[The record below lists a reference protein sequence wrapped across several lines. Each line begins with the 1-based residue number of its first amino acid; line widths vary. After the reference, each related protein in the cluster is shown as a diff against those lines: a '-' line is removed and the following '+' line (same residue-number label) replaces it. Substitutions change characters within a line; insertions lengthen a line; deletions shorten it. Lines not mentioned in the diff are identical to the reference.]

1 MELSVMDLPFTVN
14 EFLNVFERYNLSV
27 WPAQLALYAFA
38 IIALLCLY
46 RNLSSASQVVFT
58 VLSLLWAWM
67 GLVYHISFFSSINKA
82 AYIFGAFFLVQSFI
96 FFYFGF
102 VRVKIQLTARLHTRG
117 IIGLVFIVYA
127 LIIYPLLGLLLDHI
141 YPKSPTFGV
150 PCPTTIFTFGL
161 LLFSA
166 RRVPFL
172 FLLIPLLWSVIGL
185 SAAISL
191 GVVEDIG
198 LIISGVV
205 STTLLTLMRPEA
217 QKSTK

>member
-1 MELSVMDLPFTVN
+1 MRVPFTVD

-27 WPAQLALYAFA
+27 WPAQLILFALALFA
-38 IIALLCLY
+38 ILSLY
-46 RNLSSASQVVFT
+46 RNHSKAGQIVFT
-58 VLSLLWAWM
+58 VLSILWAWM

-82 AYIFGAFFLVQSFI
+82 AYIFGALFLVQSFI
-96 FFYFGF
+96 FFYFGV
-102 VRVKIQLTARLHTRG
+102 VRGKVTLASSVNLRTV
-117 IIGLVFIVYA
+117 IGLIFIVYA
-127 LIIYPLLGLLLDHI
+127 LINYPFIGIVLGHI

-166 RRVPFL
+166 NRVPFF
-172 FLLIPLLWSVIGL
+172 FLLIPLLWSMVGF
-185 SAAISL
+185 SAAFSL

-205 STTLLTLMRPEA
+205 STTLFAGRNQTA
-217 QKSTK
+217 TGCGF

>member
-1 MELSVMDLPFTVN
+1 MRVPFTVD

-27 WPAQLALYAFA
+27 WPAQLILFALALFAF
-38 IIALLCLY
+38 LSLY
-46 RNLSSASQVVFT
+46 RNHSKASQIVFT
-58 VLSLLWAWM
+58 VLSILWAWM

-82 AYIFGAFFLVQSFI
+82 AYIFGALFLVQSFI
-96 FFYFGF
+96 FFYFGV
-102 VRVKIQLTARLHTRG
+102 VRGKVTLAPSVNLRTV
-117 IIGLVFIVYA
+117 IGLIFIVYA
-127 LIIYPLLGLLLDHI
+127 LINYPFIGIVLGHI

-166 RRVPFL
+166 NRVPFF
-172 FLLIPLLWSVIGL
+172 FLLIPLLWSMVGF
-185 SAAISL
+185 SAAFSL

-205 STTLLTLMRPEA
+205 STTLLTDIKPA
-217 QKSTK
+217 PIQKSTI

>member
-1 MELSVMDLPFTVN
+1 MDLPFTVD

-27 WPAQLALYAFA
+27 WPAQLVLYAFA
-38 IIALLCLY
+38 LIALLCLY
-46 RNLSSASQVVFT
+46 RNLSSASQIVFT
-58 VLSLLWAWM
+58 ALSLLWAWM
-67 GLVYHISFFSSINKA
+67 GLAYHISFFTSINKA

-96 FFYFGF
+96 FFYFGV
-102 VRVKIQLTARLHTRG
+102 VRAKVQLTVRLHVRG
-117 IIGLVFIVYA
+117 VIGLVLIVYA
-127 LIIYPLLGLLLDHI
+127 LIIYPLLGLLVNHI

-161 LLFSA
+161 LLFSVK
-166 RRVPFL
+166 RVSFF
-172 FLLIPLLWSVIGL
+172 FLLIPLVWSVVGL

-205 STTLLTLMRPEA
+205 STTLLTLMRPDA